1 MNASH
6 RTVRFAT
13 IASSLLLL
21 VVSCVVFARSSA
33 AAPDSKR
40 ERVSTPA
47 DIAAIRKVVDDF
59 KAAIIGKN
67 GKQLS
72 ALVLHSRILFTS
84 PGDQAQV
91 DSERATDINFD
102 GVGVGGFG
110 QFAKFITTAKEAIEE
125 KFHNVEITQD
135 GPVAWV
141 MFDYEF
147 YVDGKMTNY
156 GVENW
161 QLRKTDGK
169 WKIFSVVWSKHLPGK
184 S

>member
-1 MNASH
+1 MSSSH
-6 RTVRFAT
+6 RPARLAT
-13 IASSLLLL
+13 IASSLLLF
-21 VVSCVVFARSSA
+21 VVSCIVLAHSSE
-33 AAPDSKR
+33 AAPEYKR

-59 KAAIIGKN
+59 KTAITGKN

-72 ALVLHSRILFTS
+72 SLVLHSRILFTS

-91 DSERATDINFD
+91 DSERAFDSNFD
-102 GVGVGGFG
+102 GVGVSGFG

-125 KFHNVEITQD
+125 KFYNVEITQD

-156 GVENW
+156 GVEHW

-169 WKIFSVVWSKHLPGK
+169 WKIFSVVWTRHVPGK